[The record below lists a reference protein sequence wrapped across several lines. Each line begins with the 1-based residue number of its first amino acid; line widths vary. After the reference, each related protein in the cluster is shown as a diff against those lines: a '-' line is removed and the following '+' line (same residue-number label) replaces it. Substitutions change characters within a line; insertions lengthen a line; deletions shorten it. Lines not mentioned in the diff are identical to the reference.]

1 MALHSEF
8 GRAGIEIIGFTRHQS
23 GKKVD
28 SDHKSVKH
36 GLTAMI
42 VLHCQD
48 ADSCRALPKLR
59 AGLIPDFG
67 SARIGTV
74 PGDHQVGRV
83 IDIVPL
89 MR

>member
-36 GLTAMI
+36 GLGI
-42 VLHCQD
+42 F
-48 ADSCRALPKLR
+48 
-59 AGLIPDFG
+59 GLVEFCKF
-67 SARIGTV
+67 A
-74 PGDHQVGRV
+74 
-83 IDIVPL
+83 
-89 MR
+89 

>member
-36 GLTAMI
+36 GLAYWI
-42 VLHCQD
+42 FDQINSVVVKKIQ
-48 ADSCRALPKLR
+48 PE
-59 AGLIPDFG
+59 
-67 SARIGTV
+67 
-74 PGDHQVGRV
+74 
-83 IDIVPL
+83 
-89 MR
+89 